1 MKVKVL
7 KFGGS
12 SVADIKCMQT
22 VGKIIKKQ
30 ALMSKLI
37 VVVSAQKGV
46 TNELIKKA
54 KLVQSKPDYREMD
67 MLISTGEQMSIALLT
82 MHLKSI
88 GLKAISLTAVQ
99 IKLITDE
106 NHTNARIKAIDNKV
120 LHHYLKNNDVLIVAG
135 FQGVTTKGEVTTLGR
150 GGSDLT
156 AVAVATCLKL
166 DEVYIYSDVDGVYT
180 SDPNENFNSKLIKS
194 ISYQEML
201 EMASAGAK
209 VINNR
214 AVELAAKNNI
224 KIKLFSTFSQ
234 KMGTVISGGV
244 NMEERRIT
252 GVIKQDNLAI
262 INIRFYSKYDKALA
276 NSLREISLKGIN
288 IDLFTYNNGV
298 LKIVISKN
306 DLKKA
311 KETLLNSC
319 NIEII
324 EELSDL
330 SKVSVIGLGMISQP
344 GVAALVAMSLSEED
358 IAILLISCSEINISI
373 LVDNSKAKIAVSKLH
388 KRLIE
393 KEKN

>member
-1 MKVKVL
+1 MMVKVL

-12 SVADIKCMQT
+12 SIADIKCMQT

-358 IAILLISCSEINISI
+358 IEILLISCSEINISI
-373 LVDNSKAKIAVSKLH
+373 LVDN
-388 KRLIE
+388 
-393 KEKN
+393 